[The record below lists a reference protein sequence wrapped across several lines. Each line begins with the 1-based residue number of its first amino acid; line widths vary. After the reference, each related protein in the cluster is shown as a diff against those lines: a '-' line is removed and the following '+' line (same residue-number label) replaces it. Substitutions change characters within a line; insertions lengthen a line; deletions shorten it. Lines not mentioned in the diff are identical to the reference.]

1 MVLSKYDGVHGER
14 FIIPIRGLYLE
25 NKISVED
32 FKDCN
37 ARLMKNKWIE
47 TVSSDKGE
55 KIYKLFDPN
64 SDGEII
70 KEALQEWLC
79 DNRLEVTQC
88 ISIALQNHK
97 QSYAEWFKY
106 VDDKSGLDE
115 LALYSLS
122 RKYGIHTSVY
132 NKSYVWT
139 TLMNHM
145 TRSDDEIY
153 QLSGV
158 NLIYLDET
166 TYGIIREIRAPNI
179 DATKPTPKP
188 RGRTSKKTGKVTC
201 RDSSHGCKPS
211 SSTNSSKSS
220 GSRGMKTQS
229 LSESRRTNYG
239 ITPSNVSTRSVRSSR
254 RKIDYVSLNDGYDNE
269 DTTPTKKRTKESHR
283 PRSAPSATRLSAHKR
298 MNSPETMKAS
308 ELPAIPSTSDATL
321 LSGVAM
327 TDNTLPDLVVNPQP
341 DLNAP
346 MATNILEDLE
356 AASTLLSLGDTLEKT
371 LDDDD
376 DNALLMP
383 IGGSKNPEDVAPQP
397 LRLDQVSVNNAITEI
412 VDAEQTQI
420 DEKQA
425 NNTTDEAPVEQPDNV
440 NVPPPTNEPD
450 DNTTAVKKGSLKT
463 KTYVLKKKPDTK
475 RSFKCS
481 ECNVIKSTVHELND
495 HHRRRHN
502 PQMCGVCN

>member
-1 MVLSKYDGVHGER
+1 MALSKYDGVHGER
-14 FIIPIRGLYLE
+14 FIVPIHGLYLD

-32 FKDCN
+32 FKDHN
-37 ARLMKNKWIE
+37 AGLMKNKWIE

-55 KIYKLFDPN
+55 KIYELFDPN

-88 ISIALQNHK
+88 ISIALRNHER
-97 QSYAEWFKY
+97 SYAEWFKY
-106 VDDKSGLDE
+106 VDDKSGPDE

-132 NKSYVWT
+132 NKSYIWT

-145 TRSDDEIY
+145 TQSDDEIY
-153 QLSGV
+153 WLSGV

-166 TYGIIREIRAPNI
+166 TYGIIREICAPQL
-179 DATKPTPKP
+179 DATKLTPKP

-201 RDSSHGCKPS
+201 RDSSRGRKPS

-220 GSRGMKTQS
+220 GSRGMRTQS

-239 ITPSNVSTRSVRSSR
+239 ITPTNISTRSVRSSR

-269 DTTPTKKRTKESHR
+269 DSTPAKKHTKELFR

-308 ELPAIPSTSDATL
+308 ELPAVPSTSDATP

-327 TDNTLPDLVVNPQP
+327 TDNTLPDLVMNPP
-341 DLNAP
+341 SDLNAP
-346 MATNILEDLE
+346 MATNTLEDLE
-356 AASTLLSLGDTLEKT
+356 AASTLLSFGDTLEET
-371 LDDDD
+371 LDDN

-383 IGGSKNPEDVAPQP
+383 IGGSNNPEDVALQP
-397 LRLDQVSVNNAITEI
+397 LRLDQVSVDNAIAGI

-425 NNTTDEAPVEQPDNV
+425 NNTMDEAPVEQPDNL
-440 NVPPPTNEPD
+440 NVPPPANEPND
-450 DNTTAVKKGSLKT
+450 DTTAVKKGSLKT
-463 KTYVLKKKPDTK
+463 KTYVLRKKPDTK

-495 HHRRRHN
+495 HHR
-502 PQMCGVCN
+502 